1 MKKEDMAMKK
11 FLAVILALVFALS
24 GMSVMAFAA
33 DKDKAQA
40 PLCTL
45 N

>member
-1 MKKEDMAMKK
+1 MKK

-33 DKDKAQA
+33 GMTNENQIPASRR
-40 PLCTL
+40 
-45 N
+45 